1 MLEFVILGPFT
12 YLIVAAPTI
21 LLYSVAL
28 LPLWFFVRDKRR
40 RWWALGA
47 SLLLV
52 TGIAIAPG
60 ARTHLAASTYM
71 QSVTGGDLERPA
83 AVKPRTIE
91 IAGDS
96 LSGILETS
104 NHPVYP
110 PVLCT
115 EVCRRLLL
123 NREVDRVRMTLV
135 GNGVPGRPSSI
146 VYRFERRESC
156 SIVFPENTPKA
167 FRMRLAAGDCLIAET
182 DDSTQDVTVSFTTLF
197 YWGVK
202 PAPPAE
208 VPQDTKIAS
217 VKRLSIVERV
227 HGGQPKALLQRT
239 EVKMQVIAMPFY
251 FGYDLHFPEA
261 RSSDGQ
267 TIGRPVQT
275 FNAVDLEQTL
285 RETFG
290 FKLDPVEAPE
300 KWRAS

>member
-1 MLEFVILGPFT
+1 
-12 YLIVAAPTI
+12 
-21 LLYSVAL
+21 
-28 LPLWFFVRDKRR
+28 
-40 RWWALGA
+40 
-47 SLLLV
+47 
-52 TGIAIAPG
+52 
-60 ARTHLAASTYM
+60 
-71 QSVTGGDLERPA
+71 
-83 AVKPRTIE
+83 
-91 IAGDS
+91 
-96 LSGILETS
+96 
-104 NHPVYP
+104 
-110 PVLCT
+110 
-115 EVCRRLLL
+115 
-123 NREVDRVRMTLV
+123 
-135 GNGVPGRPSSI
+135 
-146 VYRFERRESC
+146 
-156 SIVFPENTPKA
+156 VFPENTPKA